1 MQKLFI
7 GNIPHASS
15 DLELRQWVESQGFR
29 VEAVELR
36 DGRIIPA
43 GPDCRVAPDVPIG
56 ELFESALRATGY
68 DAAISR
74 NEKSD
79 DN

>member
-1 MQKLFI
+1 MRCANTLNPVMRWQS
-7 GNIPHASS
+7 GSE
-15 DLELRQWVESQGFR
+15 DTDQWGVRE
-29 VEAVELR
+29 